1 MDNEISVLLFIEGRR
16 IELHCSRVKGVE
28 SGAEF
33 SGRYLCEIEDRIR
46 KELRLKPMA
55 PIPAGIRWMQWR
67 NDGHTFG
74 RFTILGSPEVRE
86 TTGEPYQNRT
96 RKIPIPSTVA
106 RPWEVETIEDAARI
120 MAELTE
126 GKS

>member
-1 MDNEISVLLFIEGRR
+1 MDNEISALLFIGKRKITLHYSR
-16 IELHCSRVKGVE
+16 INGAE

-46 KELRLKPMA
+46 KELRIERMA
-55 PIPAGIRWMQWR
+55 SIPAGIRWMQWR

-74 RFTILGSPEVRE
+74 RFTILGSPEVVE
-86 TTGEPYQNRT
+86 TTGELYQNRT
-96 RKIPIPSTVA
+96 REISIPSAVV
-106 RPWEVETIEDAARI
+106 RSWEIETIEDAGRV
-120 MAELTE
+120 MAALTE